1 MVRHSEDWWGVLR
14 QGIELENMARAEQ
27 GWAGTGRVFI
37 GRPRQGTE
45 IELENMGRLGAA
57 RSGPATARIGAGVV
71 SLGQDSPGME
81 IELENREC
89 CGLQRLDLVGSGK
102 SWVGLGAVV
111 LGMEIKTIK

>member
-37 GRPRQGTE
+37 GRSRQGTE
-45 IELENMGRLGAA
+45 IELENM
-57 RSGPATARIGAGVV
+57 
-71 SLGQDSPGME
+71 
-81 IELENREC
+81 EC
-89 CGLQRLDLVGSGK
+89 CGLQWLDLVGSGR

-111 LGMEIKTIK
+111 LGMEIE

>member
-81 IELENREC
+81 IELEKVSAGPSLAKIPTVKQFDC
-89 CGLQRLDLVGSGK
+89 
-102 SWVGLGAVV
+102 
-111 LGMEIKTIK
+111 